1 MLMMMES
8 TANANN
14 IAGRGSR
21 IIITDAGSR
30 DGFIG
35 GACHV
40 MRSKNT
46 KDYHE
51 EMDGEH
57 YEKWFKEQLLPEC
70 HSGDVVVMDNASYHS
85 VLTEDSKIPSRKE
98 ALKQWLIS
106 KGSVKFHIQF
116 LKESRYLVN

>member
-8 TANANN
+8 TANANKF

-21 IIITDAGSR
+21 IIIIDAGSR

-106 KGSVKFHIQF
+106 KGSVKF